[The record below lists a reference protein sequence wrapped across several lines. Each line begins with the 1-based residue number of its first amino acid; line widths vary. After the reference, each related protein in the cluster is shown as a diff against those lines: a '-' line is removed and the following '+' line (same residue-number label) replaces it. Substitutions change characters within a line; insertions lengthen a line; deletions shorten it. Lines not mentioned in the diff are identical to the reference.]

1 MKENTG
7 LKITPRLLGKGKN
20 IALLTLDGYIDTT
33 TASLLKHEL
42 LTLGQEVHRFIIN
55 FSGVEYVSSAGWGVI
70 LGRIRENR
78 EKDGDIVL
86 VKMIKDVFS
95 IYKLLDLQKVI
106 KYFPNIDDGIRYYGD
121 SVSASTIEEYK
132 VMESEQKPEE
142 VPEKLAIEDTIRSIV
157 RKNPLLNSFQIKRIL
172 QGAEYGI
179 KGLNVFKVYFAL
191 RRMGF
196 NTREKRLYF
205 AWQEEKKSKKD
216 NL

>member
-172 QGAEYGI
+172 QGAEHGI

>member
-179 KGLNVFKVYFAL
+179 KGLNVFKIYFAL
-191 RRMGF
+191 QRMGF

>member
-179 KGLNVFKVYFAL
+179 KGLNVFKIYFAL